1 MLITNPGCGPF
12 MSVGGMVGD
21 KDCEWVA
28 REFLLL
34 FVSFSVKVNL
44 ILFVGEIKWVLLSL
58 KVC

>member
-1 MLITNPGCGPF
+1 MVPF
-12 MSVGGMVGD
+12 MSVGGMVVD
-21 KDCEWVA
+21 KECEWVA

>member
-1 MLITNPGCGPF
+1 
-12 MSVGGMVGD
+12 MSVGGMVGGGGKECD
-21 KDCEWVA
+21 WVA
-28 REFLLL
+28 RESLLL